1 MEIINPHGFIYITTN
16 MIDGKRYI
24 GQKIFNKGWEV
35 YLGSGKHF
43 KRAIKKYGKENF
55 SREIIAIAY
64 SKEELDKL
72 HNAVESDDYYN
83 LCDGGIGTTGFTH
96 SEETKQ
102 KQSEANKGEKSY
114 IYGKQ
119 LSEEIKN
126 KMSRS
131 KLGKQLS
138 EETKQKMSD
147 AQRSRSKNIP
157 KYNRQRSKKSEAKIG
172 KNNPMYGKHFSEE
185 TKKKQ
190 SKLKIK
196 LNQNQIAEII
206 EKHKTG
212 KYTQTQLG
220 FEYFVSHSTIHRIV
234 NYENLYK

>member
-24 GQKIFNKGWEV
+24 GQKNFRKGWEV

-72 HNAVESDDYYN
+72 EIEFIKLHNAVESDDYYN

-102 KQSEANKGEKSY
+102 KQSEANKGEKNY
-114 IYGKQ
+114 
-119 LSEEIKN
+119 L
-126 KMSRS
+126 
-131 KLGKQLS
+131 
-138 EETKQKMSD
+138 
-147 AQRSRSKNIP
+147 
-157 KYNRQRSKKSEAKIG
+157 
-172 KNNPMYGKHFSEE
+172 YGKHPSEE
-185 TKKKQ
+185 NKRKI
-190 SKLKIK
+190 SEANIK
-196 LNQNQIAEII
+196 LNNNQVSEIRV
-206 EKHKTG
+206 KFKTG
-212 KYTQTQLG
+212 RYTQTQLG
-220 FEYFVSHSTIHRIV
+220 LEYFVTHSTIHRVV
-234 NYENLYK
+234 NYKGAYVNI